1 MMQYYVVDVCVAVKW
16 FVPEKYSLEAAR
28 LLSGSYGLLA
38 PDYLLPEAGN
48 VFWKK
53 IRFNEISVEEG
64 QQALTAIQNSPMQ
77 LVDSKLLLQDAFDLA
92 NQSGRSIY
100 DCFYLALAIR
110 ENCQMVT
117 SDEKFFN
124 ALQNTGWASSLC
136 WIARIANEPNA

>member
-1 MMQYYVVDVCVAVKW
+1 MLLNGS
-16 FVPEKYSLEAAR
+16 YSLI
-28 LLSGSYGLLA
+28 A

-53 IRFNEISVEEG
+53 IRFKEISLEEG
-64 QQALTAIQNSPMQ
+64 QQALTAIQNAPMQ
-77 LVDSKLLLQDAFDLA
+77 LVDSKLILQQALDLA

-117 SDEKFFN
+117 SDEKLFN
-124 ALQNTGWASSLC
+124 ALQNTAWAGPLV
-136 WIARIANEPNA
+136 WIENIQS

>member
-1 MMQYYVVDVCVAVKW
+1 MMHYVVDVCVAVKW
-16 FVPEKYSLEAAR
+16 FVPEIFSQEASR

-53 IRFNEISVEEG
+53 IRFNEISLDEG

-77 LVDSKLLLQDAFDLA
+77 FVDSKLLLQNAFDLA

-124 ALQNTGWASSLC
+124 ALKNTAWAISLC
-136 WIARIANEPNA
+136 WVEDLPEEAP

>member
-1 MMQYYVVDVCVAVKW
+1 MRQYIVDVCVAVKW
-16 FVPEKYSLEAAR
+16 FVPEIYSEEAAR
-28 LLSGSYGLLA
+28 LLNENYSLLA

-53 IRFNEISVEEG
+53 IRFNEISLGEG

-77 LVDSKLLLQDAFDLA
+77 LVDSKLLLQDAFNLA
-92 NQSGRSIY
+92 NHSGRSIY

-124 ALQNTGWASSLC
+124 AIKNTVWTTSLC
-136 WIARIANEPNA
+136 WVEDIPEGIP

>member
-1 MMQYYVVDVCVAVKW
+1 MKTYVIDVCVAVKW
-16 FVPEKYSLEAAR
+16 FVPEKYSQEAAI
-28 LLSGSYGLLA
+28 LLSGSHNLLA

-53 IRFNEISVEEG
+53 IRFKEISLEEG
-64 QQALTAIQNSPMQ
+64 QQALTAIQNAPMQ

-110 ENCQMVT
+110 DNCQMVT
-117 SDEKFFN
+117 SECKLLDCPCVV
-124 ALQNTGWASSLC
+124 GSSL
-136 WIARIANEPNA
+136 ARKW